1 MKGERRLK
9 TLKSDFMDILDSQ
22 RIKPV
27 FQPIVCLKTGE
38 IIGYEAL
45 SRIVEPKE
53 IQSSE
58 ELFHLAGIYGKV
70 WELEQ
75 LCRGKI
81 LEKYHSFQG
90 TDNKKLFINVN
101 PMVIHDKEF
110 RSGFTSEYLKQYDLD
125 LGNIVFEVTERNVV
139 DDVKG
144 FKDTIRHYK
153 LQGYNIAVDDAG
165 SCYSGLN
172 LICDIVP
179 HYLKLDIML
188 IHDIH
193 KDAIKYA
200 MVKAMVEFA
209 NSADVQLVAEGIEC
223 EEELKILLKLGVH
236 NGQGYFLRKPN
247 EDLKGVNKSALDI
260 IHEYRR
266 KNGKMH
272 KNDEMHRLQVV
283 LFKFE
288 SYKAYNAFCEKYG
301 DEKGN
306 MFLQAMQK
314 IIEQNLSDKEAAFV
328 IRDDSIVTI
337 LEKRNYELKCEM
349 ISNMF
354 RNKTQEYY
362 QNEDIEKGYIEK
374 KNKHGEKKKYPFVS
388 ISFECLI

>member
-1 MKGERRLK
+1 MR
-9 TLKSDFMDILDSQ
+9 TLKSDFMDMLESQ

-45 SRIVEPKE
+45 SRIIEPKE
-53 IQSSE
+53 ISCSE

-81 LEKYHSFQG
+81 LEKYHSFHS
-90 TDNKKLFINVN
+90 TENKKLFLNVN
-101 PMVIHDKEF
+101 PKVIHDKGF
-110 RSGFTSEYLKQYDLD
+110 RAGFTSEYLKQYGLN
-125 LGNIVFEVTERNVV
+125 LRNIVFEVTERDAV

-153 LQGYNIAVDDAG
+153 SQGYNIAVDDAG

-179 HYLKLDIML
+179 HYLKLDIQL

-200 MVKAMVEFA
+200 MVKSMVEFA
-209 NSADVQLVAEGIEC
+209 NLANIQLVAEGIEC
-223 EEELKILLKLGVH
+223 EEELKALIKLGVH
-236 NGQGYFLRKPN
+236 NGQGYFLRKPD
-247 EDLKGVNKSALDI
+247 EELKGVEKVAIDI
-260 IHEYRR
+260 IY
-266 KNGKMH
+266 KY
-272 KNDEMHRLQVV
+272 NDKQAAKVKKYKTEIKEFRAV

-288 SYKAYNAFCEKYG
+288 SYKAYGAYCEKYG
-301 DEKGN
+301 DEKGDKIIDVMQNVIEENLSEEETAILLDEDNILTVLGKQNYKIKCEIIAN
-306 MFLQAMQK
+306 MFKNRM
-314 IIEQNLSDKEAAFV
+314 
-328 IRDDSIVTI
+328 
-337 LEKRNYELKCEM
+337 
-349 ISNMF
+349 
-354 RNKTQEYY
+354 QEYY
-362 QNEDIEKGYIEK
+362 QKGDLEKGYIEG
-374 KNKHGEKKKYPFVS
+374 KNKHGEKKKYP
-388 ISFECLI
+388 LINICSERVV